1 MYREARDRE
10 GNAKKKRR
18 ILATLTAAAMVTATL
33 AGCGNSGGSGS
44 SGGSAN
50 NGGGSADSGSSGGSG
65 GAQEITWMFWDDL
78 DATEDLISLDYK
90 ETIE

>member
-1 MYREARDRE
+1 
-10 GNAKKKRR
+10 
-18 ILATLTAAAMVTATL
+18 MVTATL
-33 AGCGNSGGSGS
+33 AGCGN

-78 DATEDLISLDYK
+78 DATEGLISLGYK